1 MKRSLLI
8 VGVVFLLLWAAL
20 TVLKLRNRDGA
31 ATVPE
36 SAGGRGSEIKAF
48 WDSYNLAEKARL
60 QGGFGE
66 AATSYRMALE
76 IDPNHQDSL
85 FYLAIC
91 LQELGKY
98 SEAASMLERVIE
110 LYPDNNRAL
119 TQLGAVLATSA
130 PGARP
135 DFDRASEFFVRSQEI
150 NREHSGPFL
159 QQGLLE
165 LNRGN
170 LDKAAEAFRV
180 ASGGG
185 APESLFLAGLTDYLR
200 KDYSAA
206 AKRFMEVLEAN
217 QREKVISGRGMVS
230 EGDAQ
235 RAGESGGLNAF
246 ERAGIKSLFGLYWA
260 AHRLGGYPETVPESF
275 RLEPPSHQ
283 EQRFDID
290 YSEAVNSLKGLWID
304 YNRDDHP
311 DLFLV
316 GPTGASRLLKA
327 GREDVTRSVGLSE
340 VGAAWGAIRFDL
352 DGDGWQDIYVMRGGY
367 AGRGTNVLYR
377 NQGGLFVDVT
387 ESWGLSGERS
397 TAAARAA
404 DFDGDGRVDLL
415 EVGSVGARLYLN
427 EGSRLVESIDS
438 GLVYPSYGVDAAVV
452 DFDADGRQ
460 DIYVLGWKAPGRLFR
475 NTGSGF
481 DEVTEDAGL
490 EGVGGDGF
498 SVISFDFNQDS
509 RPDLLVTSHA
519 PLEYSL
525 QRILNPAIAT
535 KCGTLRLF
543 LNRAD
548 GRFEEVTADVGLN
561 RCYGVLQAVSADF
574 DADGW
579 PDLLLSLGGLEVS
592 HLEPSLILR
601 NLEGRELA
609 VWAYLPSFE
618 DPINSRGAA
627 VADVNGDGRVDLF
640 LSGVGILTNQ
650 TKKESQ

>member
-8 VGVVFLLLWAAL
+8 VGAVFLLLWAAL
-20 TVLKLRNRDGA
+20 TVLKLRSRDES
-31 ATVPE
+31 ATVSK
-36 SAGGRGSEIKAF
+36 SASARGAEIKAF
-48 WDSYNLAEKARL
+48 WDSYNAAEKARL
-60 QGGFGE
+60 RGEFQE
-66 AATSYRMALE
+66 AASSYRKALE
-76 IDPNHQDSL
+76 IDSNHQDSL

-110 LYPDNNRAL
+110 LYPDNNRAF
-119 TQLGAVLATSA
+119 TQLGTVLASND

-135 DFDRASEFFVRSQEI
+135 DFDRAAELFVRSQEI
-150 NREHSGPFL
+150 NREHSGAFL
-159 QQGLLE
+159 RQGLLE

-200 KDYSAA
+200 RDYPAA
-206 AKRFMEVLEAN
+206 SKRFMEVLEAN
-217 QREKVISGRGMVS
+217 QREKAISGRGMVS

-260 AHRLGGYPETVPESF
+260 AHRLGGYPEAAPESF
-275 RLEPPSHQ
+275 RLKPPAHQ
-283 EQRFDID
+283 EQRFDVE
-290 YSEAVNSLKGLWID
+290 YREASNSSKGLWID
-304 YNRDDHP
+304 YNRDNRP
-311 DLFLV
+311 DLLLV

-327 GREDVTRSVGLSE
+327 GGGWEDVTRSAGLSE
-340 VGAAWGAIRFDL
+340 ADSSWDAIQLDL

-367 AGRGTNVLYR
+367 AGRGVNTLYR
-377 NQGGLFVDVT
+377 NQGGRFVDVT

-415 EVGSVGARLYLN
+415 EVGSVGVRLHMN
-427 EGSRLVESIDS
+427 EGSRFVESTHR
-438 GLVYPSYGVDAAVV
+438 GLAYPFYGVDAAVA
-452 DFDADGRQ
+452 DFDGDGWQ

-475 NTGSGF
+475 NTGTRF
-481 DEVTEDAGL
+481 DDVTEETGL

-498 SVISFDFNQDS
+498 SVIFFDFNRDS

-519 PLEYSL
+519 SLEDSL
-525 QRILNPAIAT
+525 QRMVNPTIT
-535 KCGTLRLF
+535 SDGGTLRLF
-543 LNRAD
+543 LNRSD

-579 PDLLLSLGGLEVS
+579 PDLLLSLGGLEAS

-609 VWAYLPSFE
+609 VWTYLPSFE
-618 DPINSRGAA
+618 EPNNSRGAA

-640 LSGVGILTNQ
+640 LSGVGVLINQ
-650 TKKESQ
+650 TK